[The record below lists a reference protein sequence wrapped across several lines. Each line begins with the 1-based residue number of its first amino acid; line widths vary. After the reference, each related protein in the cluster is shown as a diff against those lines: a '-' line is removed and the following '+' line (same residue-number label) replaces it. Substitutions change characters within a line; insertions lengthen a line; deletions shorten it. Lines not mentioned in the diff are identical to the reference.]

1 VAHCFEVAADP
12 NPFLKVERQVAQRL
26 EHQIKGNEA
35 RSRPGVLLEAND
47 QRPLRSPTQRR

>member
-1 VAHCFEVAADP
+1 
-12 NPFLKVERQVAQRL
+12 VAQRL

-35 RSRPGVLLEAND
+35 RSRPEVLLEAND